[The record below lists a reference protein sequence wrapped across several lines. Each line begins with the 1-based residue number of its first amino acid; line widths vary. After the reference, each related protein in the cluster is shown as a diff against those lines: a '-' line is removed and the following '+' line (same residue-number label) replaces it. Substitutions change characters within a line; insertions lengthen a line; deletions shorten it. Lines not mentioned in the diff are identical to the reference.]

1 MAENANPTPPAQGDD
16 RLTNLQAEFNRKLE
30 NQQAE
35 LKKLSDTNAALADQL
50 KKVTPKPA
58 PKEPQ
63 DEPLDQLFYKD
74 PVAHAAK
81 IKEMTK
87 QEMREEFRR
96 ENEANQRMAGVI
108 NRLGQEY
115 PEYNDPESTLTK
127 KTLEIFGKM
136 EESDKKNPTSLR
148 VAALEAAQ
156 ELGVKPRSKRTDD
169 DESFSMSGGGYSG
182 NRSNRDQARPG
193 KLDQRTEDLAALVG
207 LKITDPKVKE
217 RLTQRAQRK
226 NYRNYQ
232 SNK

>member
-1 MAENANPTPPAQGDD
+1 MADNANATPPAQGDD

-35 LKKLSDTNAALADQL
+35 LKKLADTNAALAEQV
-50 KKVTPKPA
+50 KKTVPKPA
-58 PKEPQ
+58 PKENQ
-63 DEPLDQLFYKD
+63 EEPLDQLFYKD

-96 ENEANQRMAGVI
+96 ENEAQQRMAGVI

-136 EESDKKNPTSLR
+136 DESDKKNPTSLR

-156 ELGVKPRSKRTDD
+156 ELGVKPRSKRGDD
-169 DESFSMSGGGYSG
+169 DESFSFGGGGYSG
-182 NRSNRDQARPG
+182 NRPSNRQSQNP

-207 LKITDPKVKE
+207 IKVTDPKVKE
-217 RLTQRAQRK
+217 RLTQRASRK